1 MIRKF
6 VYLLPVLYLLSC
18 NRDEI
23 PLSSSLTLQLDY
35 TVDQKN
41 LFIDTSWYINS
52 AGNSFT
58 INHLEYYIS
67 GITFIRSA
75 GDSVRISDYFYI
87 DATKA
92 EYASIQIRNIPMGSY
107 ESLVLHIGLLPDQ
120 NISYALPPTIEN
132 SNMAWPGMMGGGY
145 HFMKLEGY
153 LIQNTQQVGYA
164 VHLGNNPHL
173 VRCVIPMPF
182 HLYAGHQ
189 NAKLVMNI
197 NEWFDHPSRY
207 DLIQDGNYTMGDS
220 LLMSKVAKNGQ
231 DVFTLKF

>member
-1 MIRKF
+1 
-6 VYLLPVLYLLSC
+6 
-18 NRDEI
+18 
-23 PLSSSLTLQLDY
+23 
-35 TVDQKN
+35 
-41 LFIDTSWYINS
+41 
-52 AGNSFT
+52 
-58 INHLEYYIS
+58 
-67 GITFIRSA
+67 
-75 GDSVRISDYFYI
+75 
-87 DATKA
+87 
-92 EYASIQIRNIPMGSY
+92 
-107 ESLVLHIGLLPDQ
+107 
-120 NISYALPPTIEN
+120 
-132 SNMAWPGMMGGGY
+132 
-145 HFMKLEGY
+145 MKLEGY